1 MKKIT
6 ISKYPLKY
14 DYFITENGE
23 IFSSATNKF
32 LSTRKD
38 KDGYLKVRLISTDG
52 QRHTYSVHRLVLM
65 NFNPVKNMD
74 TLQVNHIDGNKENNS
89 LSNLE
94 WVTCSENIKHAFKIG
109 LKTQAGENN
118 NASKYTEQQVLQA
131 IELLKSKKY
140 NCAEIDRKLGF
151 CKDFTAS
158 LKRKDTWKHL
168 TKDIDFT

>member
-14 DYFITENGE
+14 DYFITEDGKV
-23 IFSSATNKF
+23 FSSATNKF
-32 LSTRKD
+32 LTTHKD
-38 KDGYLKVRLISTDG
+38 KDGYLKVRLISVDNR
-52 QRHTYSVHRLVLM
+52 RHTYSVHRLVLM
-65 NFNPVKNMD
+65 NFSPVENMD
-74 TLQVNHIDGNKENNS
+74 ILQVNHIDGNKENNS

-118 NASKYTEQQVLQA
+118 NASKYTEGQVLQA

-140 NCAEIDRKLGF
+140 NCAEIDKKLGF
-151 CKDFTAS
+151 CKDFTSS
-158 LKRKDTWKHL
+158 LKRKERWKYL